1 MRLPIVVLAGAAVL
15 GAATAP
21 ALSAN
26 TRAGTSSELTA
37 MTAAVRASP
46 VVGMSSVPQ
55 NNSRLVKPVVYPFG
69 RP

>member
-1 MRLPIVVLAGAAVL
+1 MRLPIVVLAGATVL

-21 ALSAN
+21 ALDAN

-37 MTAAVRASP
+37 MTATVHASP
-46 VVGMSSVPQ
+46 VAGMSSVPQ
-55 NNSRLVKPVVYPFG
+55 NNSRLVKPVVYPSG